1 MCGGLRLGGGSTLT
15 DAGDDE
21 EHEQRV
27 GHGQHGLGQRAEDV
41 LERLHAAEEPDHAQ
55 GAHDA
60 QHVGGHGDGA
70 ERDQREGDHDHV
82 QLVPAVGGEAE
93 EPMREHV
100 DQELGG
106 EDGREEDV
114 DALED
119 ARLAGGGGVL
129 GRDAGG
135 GDANAALGGGDAG
148 EEVLPA
154 RASGRGAV
162 MLYFSPRVARRS
174 SCSVE
179 NIEVHGSRPAL
190 EWCPWFESRGGAR
203 GSVLPSLKIL
213 GGFIKWP
220 WGSRGPFRFFPS
232 REAVMVCWRRPRPR
246 WGPRS
251 GRTHK
256 LASLQGLRAMLSPS
270 CAPLK
275 DCAYA
280 LSEL

>member
-1 MCGGLRLGGGSTLT
+1 MRCVCGGLRLGGGSTLT

-93 EPMREHV
+93 EPVREHV

-179 NIEVHGSRPAL
+179 NIEVQGRDLLCSGAL
-190 EWCPWFESRGGAR
+190 ARRSQRLGASESQNPWWIHQMALGIPRAIPLLSVSRGGDGLLEEASAAMGPAFGAHAQAGLIAR
-203 GSVLPSLKIL
+203 SARNAQPEL
-213 GGFIKWP
+213 
-220 WGSRGPFRFFPS
+220 
-232 REAVMVCWRRPRPR
+232 
-246 WGPRS
+246 RS
-251 GRTHK
+251 
-256 LASLQGLRAMLSPS
+256 A
-270 CAPLK
+270 
-275 DCAYA
+275 
-280 LSEL
+280 